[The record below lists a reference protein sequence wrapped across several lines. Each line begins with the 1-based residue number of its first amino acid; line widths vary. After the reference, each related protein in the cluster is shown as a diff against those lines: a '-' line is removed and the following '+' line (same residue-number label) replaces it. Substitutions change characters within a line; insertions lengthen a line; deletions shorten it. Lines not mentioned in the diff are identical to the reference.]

1 MRRAGELLVLAIL
14 ALRHWL
20 EGQAERRHPLLTL
33 TCDRWSV
40 SVRAGRD
47 SVARRFVD
55 AWNEDPE
62 RRAVAEARLE
72 GDDTFVLTT
81 EEGSLISARIETLGV
96 NASWPDIAASL
107 AARAALFL
115 LPGGSR
121 T

>member
-1 MRRAGELLVLAIL
+1 MTHVVDIFIADTWPIL
-14 ALRHWL
+14 AV
-20 EGQAERRHPLLTL
+20 LLTL

-72 GDDTFVLTT
+72 DDSAFVLTT
-81 EEGSLISARIETLGV
+81 EEGSFISAQIETSGIS
-96 NASWPDIAASL
+96 ASWVDVAASL
-107 AARAALFL
+107 AARAALSL